1 MVLPFQSRTVWGKRE
16 MSTFSVSYN
25 GVVDAVTCAVAIA
38 QTEPF
43 EESAGSYLRCNAMW
57 DTVAMFTVVSRRI
70 VEKLALDPIDRGVAY
85 TVQGSY
91 DASVYLLDLMLP
103 NRMLVKALR
112 VSEGDFDDCDILVGM
127 DVIRLGDFNVT
138 NLHNTVFS
146 FRIPSEG
153 SKPMPSEPCIGLND
167 FA

>member
-1 MVLPFQSRTVWGKRE
+1 MVLPVQPRALWGKRE
-16 MSTFSVSYN
+16 MSAFSISYN
-25 GVVDAVTCAVAIA
+25 GLVDAVTCAVAIA

-43 EESAGSYLRCNAMW
+43 EDSVGSYLRCNAMW
-57 DTVAMFTVVSRRI
+57 DTGALYTVVSRRV
-70 VEKLALDPIDRGVAY
+70 VEKLALAPIDRGVAY

-91 DASVYLLDLMLP
+91 EASVYLLDLMLP

-112 VSEGDFDDCDILVGM
+112 VSEGDFDDCDILIGM

-153 SKPMPSEPCIGLND
+153 SKPMPSEPCIGSND